1 VRIHH
6 QAIFNFDALDI
17 LCVRLSFTFPIYLL
31 SSLFLM
37 IAILFLP
44 IVLFVLLRWFLR
56 YYGLAALMP
65 MKDVI
70 PSV

>member
-1 VRIHH
+1 
-6 QAIFNFDALDI
+6 
-17 LCVRLSFTFPIYLL
+17 
-31 SSLFLM
+31 M

-44 IVLFVLLRWFLR
+44 IVLFVLLRWFLM